1 MASRL
6 AQLAVVGLAIGA
18 LLAPA
23 RAAGPRF
30 YPDDPLRRDNDTA
43 LDASGARPIELSEA
57 FDFLENM
64 FADRGERKNIKA
76 ANINTVDEVPDSSW
90 FTNRIGVRNMPI
102 DEIVR
107 GPDTFDHLEVDEWV
121 IVSDKGDAGFQPG
134 FRAVDAKRPGQVFQF
149 EVDVE
154 DYPDLSSASELIGT
168 ALYHAIGYHVVDS
181 YIVNVDP
188 DRISIAPDATMKDA
202 SGRRRY
208 RRGDLDDVLKAAARN
223 PDGTYRMS
231 AGRFVEGAP
240 LGNFRHFG
248 TRPDDP
254 NDIHPHEHRRELRA
268 NRVFGAWLN
277 HDDSRALNTLDMLVP
292 EGNHKAIRHYMF
304 DFGSL
309 LGNTPDR
316 RGSGYEYLIEK
327 RSTRNAILSFGLWVP
342 PWQFIDYP
350 GNLRPYVGLFDG
362 DRFEPGEWKA
372 EYPNTSFDNLR
383 PDDAFWAA
391 RIVSRFSDEAIRA
404 VVAKARYRDP
414 RAAEYIASTIIKRRD
429 KVVRHWLTG
438 INPIVDPTLGPDGM
452 LTFRNAA
459 VDAGLA
465 SATPIEYA
473 LRWSR
478 FDNAADALIGQAE
491 ESRTAGTTS
500 AAPPRVL
507 EGAPF
512 VTVAIETTHP
522 DYPHWRGP
530 VRVYFRRTAS
540 GWLTVGLDRLP

>member
-1 MASRL
+1 M
-6 AQLAVVGLAIGA
+6 
-18 LLAPA
+18 
-23 RAAGPRF
+23 
-30 YPDDPLRRDNDTA
+30 
-43 LDASGARPIELSEA
+43 
-57 FDFLENM
+57 
-64 FADRGERKNIKA
+64 
-76 ANINTVDEVPDSSW
+76 
-90 FTNRIGVRNMPI
+90 
-102 DEIVR
+102 
-107 GPDTFDHLEVDEWV
+107 

-316 RGSGYEYLIEK
+316 RGSGHEYLIER
-327 RSTRNAILSFGLWVP
+327 RSTRNTIAVVRPLGTALAVHRLSGRSPALCRPVRRRS
-342 PWQFIDYP
+342 
-350 GNLRPYVGLFDG
+350 LRARRRGS
-362 DRFEPGEWKA
+362 
-372 EYPNTSFDNLR
+372 PNTRIPRFDNLR

-404 VVAKARYRDP
+404 VVAKARYRDA

-438 INPIVDPTLGPDGM
+438 VNPIVDPTLGPDGM

-459 VDAGLA
+459 VDAGLS
-465 SATPIEYA
+465 SATPDRVHA
-473 LRWSR
+473 QMVAFRQR
-478 FDNAADALIGQAE
+478 CG
-491 ESRTAGTTS
+491 RAGR
-500 AAPPRVL
+500 PGGREPYGGHD
-507 EGAPF
+507 E
-512 VTVAIETTHP
+512 
-522 DYPHWRGP
+522 
-530 VRVYFRRTAS
+530 RRPS
-540 GWLTVGLDRLP
+540 

>member
-1 MASRL
+1 MKSGPKRPDYL
-6 AQLAVVGLAIGA
+6 RVRRAVVVLALAA

-64 FADRGERKNIKA
+64 FADRGERKNVRA
-76 ANINTVDEVPDSSW
+76 SNVNTVDEVPDSSW
-90 FTNRIGVRNMPI
+90 FTNRIGVREMPI

-107 GPDTFDHLEVDEWV
+107 GPDSFDRLEVDQWV

-316 RGSGYEYLIEK
+316 RGSGSRVSDREAFDAQHHALVRSLGAALAVRRLSGRSPALCRPVRRRSLRARRVEARIPEYL
-327 RSTRNAILSFGLWVP
+327 
-342 PWQFIDYP
+342 
-350 GNLRPYVGLFDG
+350 LRQP
-362 DRFEPGEWKA
+362 
-372 EYPNTSFDNLR
+372 
-383 PDDAFWAA
+383 
-391 RIVSRFSDEAIRA
+391 
-404 VVAKARYRDP
+404 
-414 RAAEYIASTIIKRRD
+414 
-429 KVVRHWLTG
+429 
-438 INPIVDPTLGPDGM
+438 
-452 LTFRNAA
+452 
-459 VDAGLA
+459 
-465 SATPIEYA
+465 
-473 LRWSR
+473 
-478 FDNAADALIGQAE
+478 
-491 ESRTAGTTS
+491 
-500 AAPPRVL
+500 AP
-507 EGAPF
+507 
-512 VTVAIETTHP
+512 
-522 DYPHWRGP
+522 
-530 VRVYFRRTAS
+530 
-540 GWLTVGLDRLP
+540 

>member
-1 MASRL
+1 M
-6 AQLAVVGLAIGA
+6 
-18 LLAPA
+18 
-23 RAAGPRF
+23 
-30 YPDDPLRRDNDTA
+30 
-43 LDASGARPIELSEA
+43 
-57 FDFLENM
+57 
-64 FADRGERKNIKA
+64 
-76 ANINTVDEVPDSSW
+76 
-90 FTNRIGVRNMPI
+90 
-102 DEIVR
+102 
-107 GPDTFDHLEVDEWV
+107 
-121 IVSDKGDAGFQPG
+121 
-134 FRAVDAKRPGQVFQF
+134 FQF

-316 RGSGYEYLIEK
+316 RGSGSEYLIEK
-327 RSTRNAILSFGLWVP
+327 RSTRNTMLSFGLWVP
-342 PWQFIDYP
+342 PWQFVDYP
-350 GNLRPYVGLFDG
+350 GDLRPMSACSTAIASSPASGS
-362 DRFEPGEWKA
+362 
-372 EYPNTSFDNLR
+372 PNTRIPPSTTCALTMRSGRRESFR
-383 PDDAFWAA
+383 GSATRRSVPW
-391 RIVSRFSDEAIRA
+391 SR
-404 VVAKARYRDP
+404 
-414 RAAEYIASTIIKRRD
+414 RRD
-429 KVVRHWLTG
+429 TG
-438 INPIVDPTLGPDGM
+438 MHARRSTSRRRSSSG
-452 LTFRNAA
+452 
-459 VDAGLA
+459 
-465 SATPIEYA
+465 AT
-473 LRWSR
+473 RS
-478 FDNAADALIGQAE
+478 
-491 ESRTAGTTS
+491 SGT
-500 AAPPRVL
+500 
-507 EGAPF
+507 G
-512 VTVAIETTHP
+512 
-522 DYPHWRGP
+522 
-530 VRVYFRRTAS
+530 
-540 GWLTVGLDRLP
+540 